1 MSGRVRA
8 GENVTVNGDIL
19 FNGQIATPAMLE
31 NLTGYVLQGT
41 KKNN

>member
-1 MSGRVRA
+1 MSGRLRA

-19 FNGQIATPAMLE
+19 FNGQAATQDMLE

-41 KKNN
+41 DK